1 MDSKLIELSNLLCT
15 IQDMQEKTEQQ
26 LDDMKQDYFAYP
38 DLKEQAH
45 LYNRAKINCGIAY
58 DYMYNINEAIEEA
71 QNILESLIDESAQSQ
86 KGGVA

>member
-38 DLKEQAH
+38 DLKDQAYMFNH
-45 LYNRAKINCGIAY
+45 AKINCGIAY

-71 QNILESLIDESAQSQ
+71 QNILESLIDESAQGQ
-86 KGGVA
+86 KGGAA